1 MTLFCYLQAQSVNAQ
16 ALEAIFSVSLADIHA
31 KQHSFNRAA
40 ALLEAAEGMPACSRH
55 MQLRIAA
62 HVSSVRMLM
71 HRLQYDNQGAMLH
84 CQAGIQ
90 LASQALQE
98 SQRCSKDPATSSSR
112 QAPETVAAAKSVARR
127 GCSRAAQ
134 HGAGVFDSDDSSATQ
149 SAWHARSQLAQLH
162 ISRAECLREAG
173 DSKSASSC
181 LQAAR
186 DACQASLGRSS
197 NCTIPL
203 QTAAALHEEV
213 LLQLQLQQQKQVSP
227 A

>member
-1 MTLFCYLQAQSVNAQ
+1 MLTWLAHLQAQSINAQ

-31 KQHSFNRAA
+31 KQHRFDRAV
-40 ALLEAAEGMPACSRH
+40 ALLEAAQGMLACSLH
-55 MQLRIAA
+55 MQLHIAA
-62 HVSSVRMLM
+62 HASSVRMLM
-71 HRLQYDNQGAMLH
+71 HRLQYDDEGAMQH

-98 SQRCSKDPATSSSR
+98 SQRCSKDPATRSSS
-112 QAPETVAAAKSVARR
+112 QAPETVAATKSVARR

-134 HGAGVFDSDDSSATQ
+134 HDAGVFDLDDSSATQ

-173 DSKSASSC
+173 DSESASSC

-186 DACQASLGRSS
+186 DACQPPLGSS
-197 NCTIPL
+197 GDCTIPL
-203 QTAAALHEEV
+203 QAAAVLYEEA
-213 LLQLQLQQQKQVSP
+213 LLQLQQQKQVSL